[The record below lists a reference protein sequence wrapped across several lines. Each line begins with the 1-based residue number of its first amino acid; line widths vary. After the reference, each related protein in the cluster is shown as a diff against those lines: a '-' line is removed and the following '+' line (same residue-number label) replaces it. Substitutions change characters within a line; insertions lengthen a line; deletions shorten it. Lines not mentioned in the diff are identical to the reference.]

1 MSSEI
6 YDHLS
11 ILAAHLAQKLI
22 ESEKID
28 QFCKSPCDLAV
39 ICHDKKYINKEL
51 IGKMMFH
58 IAEYGYLERRGEVF
72 ILEDNW
78 RRVLPAKIN
87 SQNALREINSYP
99 IYLLQERIIK
109 NFLELVRN
117 ETVKID
123 LKTLIY
129 FLDTIDSSKALQ
141 ELSHEAVS
149 TMNFH
154 IKPKSILDLNYG
166 LGYSAI
172 QLATIF
178 PKTDIYSIN
187 LNPLL
192 KDAYEFTILRH
203 QKPNLKSVS
212 RYPTD
217 VLNQI
222 MREKVDMIFAF
233 NPLGLKDHD
242 VAQVYGIANQVSND
256 KTRMISVMPFRD
268 EPKNTIIPEWLGLCV
283 EGLGNYIQYDTY
295 KILLSQYGFELAPR
309 ENTSNVMHAKF
320 VE

>member
-1 MSSEI
+1 LSSEL

-39 ICHDKKYINKEL
+39 ICHDKKYVNKEL

-78 RRVLPAKIN
+78 RRVLPAKVN
-87 SQNALREINSYP
+87 SQQELRDINSYP

-109 NFLELVRN
+109 HFLELVRN
-117 ETVKID
+117 ETVKIEM
-123 LKTLIY
+123 KNLIY
-129 FLDTIDSSKALQ
+129 YLDTIDGSKGLQ
-141 ELSHEAVS
+141 ELRHEAIS
-149 TMNFH
+149 TMDLPN
-154 IKPKSILDLNYG
+154 KPKSILDLNYG

-172 QLATIF
+172 QLANIF
-178 PKTDIYSIN
+178 PKTNIYSIN

-203 QKPNLKSVS
+203 QKSNLKSVS
-212 RYPTD
+212 RYPSD

-222 MREKVDMIFAF
+222 MKDKVDMIFAF

-242 VAQVYGIANQVSND
+242 VARMYGIANQVSNE
-256 KTRMISVMPFRD
+256 KTKMLSVVSFKD

-283 EGLGNYIQYDTY
+283 EGFGNYIQYDTY

-309 ENTSNVMHAKF
+309 KNTSNVLHARF

>member
-1 MSSEI
+1 MSSEL

-39 ICHDKKYINKEL
+39 ICHDKKYVNKEL

-78 RRVLPAKIN
+78 RRVLPAKVN
-87 SQNALREINSYP
+87 SQQELRDINSYP

-109 NFLELVRN
+109 HFLELVRN
-117 ETVKID
+117 ETVKIEM
-123 LKTLIY
+123 KNLIY
-129 FLDTIDSSKALQ
+129 YLDTIDGSKGLQ
-141 ELSHEAVS
+141 ELRHEAIS
-149 TMNFH
+149 TMDLPN
-154 IKPKSILDLNYG
+154 KPKSILDLNYG

-172 QLATIF
+172 QLANIF
-178 PKTDIYSIN
+178 PKTNIYSIN

-203 QKPNLKSVS
+203 QKSNLKSVS
-212 RYPTD
+212 RYPSD

-222 MREKVDMIFAF
+222 MKDKVDMIFAF

-242 VAQVYGIANQVSND
+242 VARMYGIANQVSNE
-256 KTRMISVMPFRD
+256 KTKMLSVVSFKD

-283 EGLGNYIQYDTY
+283 EGFGNYIQYDTY

-309 ENTSNVMHAKF
+309 KNTSNVLHARF

>member
-1 MSSEI
+1 MSTEI
-6 YDHLS
+6 YNHLS
-11 ILAAHLAQKLI
+11 ILAAHLAQKLV

-39 ICHDKKYINKEL
+39 ICHDKKYVKKEL

-58 IAEYGYLERRGEVF
+58 ISEYGYLERRGEVF

-87 SQNALREINSYP
+87 SQEALREINSYP

-109 NFLELVRN
+109 MFLELVRN
-117 ETVKID
+117 ETVQIEMKN
-123 LKTLIY
+123 LIY
-129 FLDTIDSSKALQ
+129 YLDTIDGSKALQ
-141 ELSHEAVS
+141 ELSHEAIS
-149 TMNFH
+149 TMEFPN
-154 IKPKSILDLNYG
+154 KPNAILDLNYG

-172 QLATIF
+172 QLANIF
-178 PKTDIYSIN
+178 PKSEIYSIN

-203 QKPNLKSVS
+203 QKTNLKSVS
-212 RYPTD
+212 HYPSD
-217 VLNQI
+217 ILNQI
-222 MREKVDMIFAF
+222 MKDKVDLIFAF
-233 NPLGLKDHD
+233 NPLGLKDYD
-242 VAQVYGIANQVSND
+242 EARIYGIANQVSNE
-256 KTRMISVMPFRD
+256 KTNMISVMPYRD

-283 EGLGNYIQYDTY
+283 DGFGNYILYDTY
-295 KILLSQYGFELAPR
+295 KILLAQYGFELAPR
-309 ENTSNVMHAKF
+309 NNTSNVMHAKF